1 MSYAPYTVKCPSDLK
16 LVREANGL
24 STSEAEWVQGRKL
37 AVANS
42 ITEYLARLNLE
53 GFDLDE
59 YTEKVKE
66 NPQENVPV
74 IAWATSGGGWRSAF
88 TGIGGLNAIDERTEG
103 SKEAKVGGLFQSLTY
118 IAGLSGGS
126 WPTMSI
132 ALNDYAPISE
142 LVKSWHVDV
151 SRMDSEE
158 YTPWT
163 APLSSFFETIVP
175 KAEAGYNVSAADLL
189 GRLFAYEFVPGV
201 NRTFSSVADLP
212 GFRQFEGPMPL
223 LLSTSVNS
231 SSRVVNGL
239 YLPTIWN
246 QLVSLL
252 IPGM

>member
-1 MSYAPYTVKCPSDLK
+1 MSYAPYIVKCPSDLK
-16 LVREANGL
+16 LVRGADGL
-24 STSEAEWVQGRKL
+24 SNSEAEWVQGRKL

-42 ITEYLARLNLE
+42 ITGYLARLDLE

-59 YTEKVKE
+59 YTAKVKE
-66 NPQENVPV
+66 NPQDNAPV

-103 SKEAKVGGLFQSLTY
+103 SNEAKVGGLFQSLTY

-132 ALNDYAPISE
+132 ALNNYAPISE
-142 LVKSWHVDV
+142 IVKSWHVDV
-151 SRMDSEE
+151 SRLSSGE

-163 APLSSFFETIVP
+163 APVSSFFETIIP
-175 KAEAGYNVSAADLL
+175 KAEAGYNVSAADFF

-201 NRTFSSVADLP
+201 NRTFSSVAQLP
-212 GFRQFEGPMPL
+212 GFKKFEGPMPL
-223 LLSTSVNS
+223 LLSSSVNS
-231 SSRVVNGL
+231 SSRVVHGL

-246 QLVSLL
+246 ELVSLH
-252 IPGM
+252 IPVI